1 MESVSHHSRIL
12 AALAALAVCLGG
24 PALVGVQQAGAQE
37 AGAQESTRATVQ
49 KRFATKKHHAYAHL
63 SGAAPIRDDF
73 YHSLGAGLDVG
84 YYFSESFGA
93 ELRWLWMANWEVDA
107 AADIREETGFIP
119 DARRQNM
126 LLTAGGRYSLGY
138 GKVLVLDD
146 FVVHFDP
153 QLTGGAGVAL
163 AEGRVLPTAT
173 VGLSVLTHYAR
184 GVQAKLDLQM
194 AFQLENRNR
203 GWVASLSFLPM
214 LGVGMSFALPQG
226 GSP

>member
-1 MESVSHHSRIL
+1 MESVIRHSHIL
-12 AALAALAVCLGG
+12 AAVTALAICLGG
-24 PALVGVQQAGAQE
+24 PALAGVQV

-49 KRFATKKHHAYAHL
+49 KRFATKKQRAYAHL

-84 YYFSESFGA
+84 YYFNESFGA

-153 QLTGGAGVAL
+153 QLTGGAGIAL

-184 GVQAKLDLQM
+184 GIQAKLDLQM

-214 LGVGMSFALPQG
+214 LGVGMSFALPEG